1 MTTYSKTMAGIFL
14 HHGRRNIYRPA
25 PINHPMMPSGCTNVL
40 IVCRSNDRA
49 TRLPG
54 CLSSLP
60 IPPDHLFVLLLSQT
74 VATAPRSLFNLL
86 KTTPTALL
94 AKCTTQCRM
103 EG

>member
-1 MTTYSKTMAGIFL
+1 MTIYSKTMAGIFL
-14 HHGRRNIYRPA
+14 HHGRRNIYRLA

-49 TRLPG
+49 TRLPD

-60 IPPDHLFVLLLSQT
+60 IPPDHLLLLSQT

-94 AKCTTQCRM
+94 VKGTIRYRM